1 MVADLKCI
9 KIMAS
14 GWERVNFGGNLKT
27 LQSVYLLAPCQQLTR
42 TLVEVVGEV
51 GDDFPW
57 VRAELIQS
65 EVWRKYCCI
74 SSPAVS
80 LI

>member
-1 MVADLKCI
+1 MKLLLC
-9 KIMAS
+9 
-14 GWERVNFGGNLKT
+14 
-27 LQSVYLLAPCQQLTR
+27 VYLLAPCQQLTR

-51 GDDFPW
+51 GEDFPW

-65 EVWRKYCCI
+65 EVERKYSWI

>member
-1 MVADLKCI
+1 M
-9 KIMAS
+9 
-14 GWERVNFGGNLKT
+14 KT

-51 GDDFPW
+51 GEVGEDFPW

-74 SSPAVS
+74 SSLAVS

>member
-1 MVADLKCI
+1 MKLLLC
-9 KIMAS
+9 
-14 GWERVNFGGNLKT
+14 
-27 LQSVYLLAPCQQLTR
+27 VYLLAPCQQLTR
-42 TLVEVVGEV
+42 TLLKVVGEV
-51 GDDFPW
+51 GEDFPW

-74 SSPAVS
+74 SSLAVS